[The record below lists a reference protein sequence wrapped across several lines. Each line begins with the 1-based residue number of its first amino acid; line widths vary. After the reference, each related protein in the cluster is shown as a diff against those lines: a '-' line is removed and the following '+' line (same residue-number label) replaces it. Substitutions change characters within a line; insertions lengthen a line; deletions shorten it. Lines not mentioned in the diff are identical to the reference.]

1 MNNHVIHIKMTYFIK
16 MKRSIKMKN
25 ILSQYNNVKQHK
37 ISQGNDSKKTSIIFS
52 TLLIGAIL
60 YIPYQANAE
69 GHNAQPNY
77 PYFITTQ
84 PLTIKN
90 IAVPIGTKLTYEI
103 TYFKKGQQNKPLSE
117 AKLTTIDFPNN
128 ANIIW
133 GGVPI
138 DSINKFFNSAMTGY
152 SVYADLSKLN
162 AQDQSQFSKLW
173 DSCSDDLGITI
184 QNSNDWSFNKKN
196 IIDVES
202 CSVNYQRYFKEN
214 TEQQKFLDQ
223 IYRALQNVP
232 VK

>member
-1 MNNHVIHIKMTYFIK
+1 
-16 MKRSIKMKN
+16 MKN
-25 ILSQYNNVKQHK
+25 IMTQYIHLKKYFISHNHIPHK
-37 ISQGNDSKKTSIIFS
+37 KISKKTHCLFS
-52 TLLIGAIL
+52 TLLLGSVLSISHN
-60 YIPYQANAE
+60 ANAE

-84 PLTIKN
+84 PLNIKN

-103 TYFKKGQQNKPLSE
+103 TYFKKGQQQKPLSE
-117 AKLTTIDFPNN
+117 EKLTTIDFPEGSTF
-128 ANIIW
+128 IW

-138 DSINKFFNSAMTGY
+138 YSINKFFNSEMTGY

-162 AQDQSQFSKLW
+162 AQNQSQFSKLW
-173 DSCSDDLGITI
+173 DSCNDNLGITV

-196 IIDVES
+196 ILDVES

-214 TEQQKFLDQ
+214 SEQQKFLDKLYQ
-223 IYRALQNVP
+223 ALQNVQ